1 MTPKLQ
7 LSVVDQSPMRE
18 GSDAGTALRETIR
31 LAAAAERLGYRRYW
45 VAEHHNLP
53 NFAGTAPE
61 VLIGQIAAHTS
72 RIRVGS
78 GGVMLPHYS
87 AFKVAETFRM
97 LHALYPDRID
107 LGIGRAPGS
116 DQLTAAALAYPSMPK
131 DIRHFPQQVRDVINY
146 MHDAQPDDHPFRA
159 VAAAPDA
166 ASRDTDSASAG
177 SRDTGNAGAGSRD
190 AGTGSDSSAGAGSD
204 TASNRSA
211 GSDAGASAAPQVWLL
226 GSRYE
231 SAFMAAQMGLPFAY
245 AHFFGLSAD
254 DGPRIVESYRQN
266 FAPSEYL
273 SEPLVNIGVQ
283 VLCADTEDDARR
295 IAASRNLGRLRSVTG
310 RARGIPS
317 PETAAAYKYLANEWQ
332 FIQQYQRNCV
342 DGAPEQVKAGLEKVA
357 HDYATPDLSIVTIC
371 YHYADRQRSYE
382 LVAQACGLQ
391 PAPPTET
398 PPPPPTH
405 APPPQPS
412 I

>member
-166 ASRDTDSASAG
+166 ASRDTDSAATG
-177 SRDTGNAGAGSRD
+177 SSPDSHTGNSSGVGRNLDSD
-190 AGTGSDSSAGAGSD
+190 TDSSAGAGSSPD
-204 TASNRSA
+204 SHTDSSA
-211 GSDAGASAAPQVWLL
+211 GARAGTDAPSAAPQVWLL

-357 HDYATPDLSIVTIC
+357 RDYATPDLSIVTIC

-391 PAPPTET
+391 PAPQ
-398 PPPPPTH
+398 PPT
-405 APPPQPS
+405 
-412 I
+412 

>member
-1 MTPKLQ
+1 
-7 LSVVDQSPMRE
+7 MRE

-166 ASRDTDSASAG
+166 ASRDTDTGSSSGVGSSPDSDTASSAG
-177 SRDTGNAGAGSRD
+177 VGSSPD
-190 AGTGSDSSAGAGSD
+190 SDIASSAGAG
-204 TASNRSA
+204 A
-211 GSDAGASAAPQVWLL
+211 GTDAPSAAPQVWLL

-357 HDYATPDLSIVTIC
+357 AAYNTPDLSIVTIC

-391 PAPPTET
+391 PTPQPPT
-398 PPPPPTH
+398 
-405 APPPQPS
+405 
-412 I
+412 

>member
-166 ASRDTDSASAG
+166 P
-177 SRDTGNAGAGSRD
+177 SRDTGNAGAGSSPNSD
-190 AGTGSDSSAGAGSD
+190 TGNSSGAGSSPDSDATSRDTASNSSTGAGRD

-211 GSDAGASAAPQVWLL
+211 GSDAGASGAPQVWLL

-317 PETAAAYKYLANEWQ
+317 PEVAAAYKYLANEWQ

-391 PAPPTET
+391 PALQPAPQPPT
-398 PPPPPTH
+398 
-405 APPPQPS
+405 
-412 I
+412 

>member
-1 MTPKLQ
+1 MSQKLQ

-18 GSDAGTALRETIR
+18 GSDAGTALRESIR
-31 LAAAAERLGYRRYW
+31 LAAAAESLGYRRYW

-87 AFKVAETFRM
+87 ALKVAETFRM

-116 DQLTAAALAYPSMPK
+116 DQITAAALAYPSMPK

-146 MHDAQPDDHPFRA
+146 MHDAQPDDHPFRE

-166 ASRDTDSASAG
+166 AADGSAAAG
-177 SRDTGNAGAGSRD
+177 
-190 AGTGSDSSAGAGSD
+190 
-204 TASNRSA
+204 
-211 GSDAGASAAPQVWLL
+211 APQVWLL

-266 FAPSEYL
+266 FAPSEHL

-283 VLCADTEDDARR
+283 VLCAETEAEARR

-317 PETAAAYKYLANEWQ
+317 PEAAAAYKYLANEWQ

-357 HDYATPDLSIVTIC
+357 ADYHTTDLSIVTIC
-371 YHYADRQRSYE
+371 YHYADRLRSYQ
-382 LVAQACGLQ
+382 LVAQACGIQ
-391 PAPPTET
+391 PEPATPPPTE
-398 PPPPPTH
+398 PPAQPPV
-405 APPPQPS
+405 
-412 I
+412 